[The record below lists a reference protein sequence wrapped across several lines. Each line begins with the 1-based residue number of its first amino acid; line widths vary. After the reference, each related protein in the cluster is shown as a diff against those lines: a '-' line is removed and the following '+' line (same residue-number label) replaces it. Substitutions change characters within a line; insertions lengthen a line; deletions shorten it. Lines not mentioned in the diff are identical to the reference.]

1 MSIVLHNDL
10 NSHNFSSPFT
20 SLIPHLGIK
29 RALQRAHFIKVKG
42 ESAFD
47 MFTAQLNSCL
57 MGDNLWRAFN
67 STAKAFFPASRAAM
81 YRFMANDK
89 YNWSMLCM
97 YIASNASQKIMKLN
111 PDDTFCFVVDDSL
124 EERSD
129 SAKYV
134 EKCTMTFDH
143 NSHTYV
149 KGFTALQ
156 LGWTDGH
163 SFLTMGSKLLASN
176 ESNRKRKACSPRP
189 KRKKAIVTDKRT
201 YQGSIRAQADSSKP
215 DLVVDWVKQA
225 LNHGIKAEYILMDSW
240 FNYEPLLKKLKELK
254 VDTIGMLKLD
264 NRKYSVL
271 NNRGKAKEYLSL
283 EDICPLAKKKHRK
296 SDPEEIIGSIKVMA
310 HTNNEPVTKGIPLKL
325 VFIRNRHNKEDFL
338 VLASTD
344 TSLDSKRIVQL
355 YARRWKIETNF
366 HNQKAFFGMN
376 SECQSTDFTTISAYA
391 NLACIRANLM
401 EYKRRI
407 ENDVRAAGEL
417 FYSACQALKE
427 IPFADALNRLLQAY
441 NSIVDD
447 LEKAGCIAKGKL
459 KKAKKILKQ
468 KLSVWY
474 DESSAYIQKIL
485 ELYSTEITSPILK
498 RIK

>member
-1 MSIVLHNDL
+1 MSIVLHNEL
-10 NSHNFSSPFT
+10 NSHNFSSPFS

-189 KRKKAIVTDKRT
+189 KRKKAIVTDK
-201 YQGSIRAQADSSKP
+201 
-215 DLVVDWVKQA
+215 
-225 LNHGIKAEYILMDSW
+225 
-240 FNYEPLLKKLKELK
+240 
-254 VDTIGMLKLD
+254 
-264 NRKYSVL
+264 
-271 NNRGKAKEYLSL
+271 
-283 EDICPLAKKKHRK
+283 
-296 SDPEEIIGSIKVMA
+296 
-310 HTNNEPVTKGIPLKL
+310 
-325 VFIRNRHNKEDFL
+325 
-338 VLASTD
+338 
-344 TSLDSKRIVQL
+344 
-355 YARRWKIETNF
+355 
-366 HNQKAFFGMN
+366 
-376 SECQSTDFTTISAYA
+376 
-391 NLACIRANLM
+391 
-401 EYKRRI
+401 
-407 ENDVRAAGEL
+407 
-417 FYSACQALKE
+417 
-427 IPFADALNRLLQAY
+427 
-441 NSIVDD
+441 
-447 LEKAGCIAKGKL
+447 
-459 KKAKKILKQ
+459 
-468 KLSVWY
+468 
-474 DESSAYIQKIL
+474 
-485 ELYSTEITSPILK
+485 
-498 RIK
+498 